1 MQLRPYRGEE
11 GRARGQEDNLD
22 LSLLGL
28 HVFFGKV
35 LEAKQGLVMLPFLE
49 PCRETARERAWGSG
63 CGGQAS
69 TRIACPCCM
78 HSHRRKC
85 TRGPARTGRNGGA
98 CGGYGGWFTRRVV
111 HAAGGSRGGWFTD
124 LRATAELGTSARHH
138 LLSQLPFYAGLQAE
152 VRLELFKAL
161 PARLAV
167 TVRYLLGDAQPY
179 ILVVQAVMRHNLH
192 QMSIL
197 LGSPQPR
204 DFPPAPHHHLSA
216 AAGALSF
223 IRRPA
228 TCICLNS
235 VHLLTEGAP
244 ALLELVRP
252 PHMRHLTGHSF
263 PIHHV
268 HLPFGAGTITRRLRR
283 DGEFGHGVSEGLVF
297 LL

>member
-35 LEAKQGLVMLPFLE
+35 LEAKQGLVVLPFLE

-85 TRGPARTGRNGGA
+85 TRGPARTEKWGGMRRV
-98 CGGYGGWFTRRVV
+98 RRVV
-111 HAAGGSRGGWFTD
+111 HAAGGSRGGWFKD

-138 LLSQLPFYAGLQAE
+138 LLSQPPFYAGLQAE
-152 VRLELFKAL
+152 VRLELGKAVS
-161 PARLAV
+161 ARLAV
-167 TVRYLLGDAQPY
+167 TVRHLLGDALPY
-179 ILVVQAVMRHNLH
+179 ILVLQAVMRHNLH
-192 QMSIL
+192 QTSIL
-197 LGSPQPR
+197 LGSPMPHA
-204 DFPPAPHHHLSA
+204 FHPAPHHHLSA

-244 ALLELVRP
+244 AHLELLRP

-268 HLPFGAGTITRRLRR
+268 HLPFGAGTFTRRLRR